1 MRQRSGPDAG
11 NKIAPRA
18 VWSLVDDK
26 RSRFEA
32 RVLPHLDAAH
42 RLARWLSRSPGDA
55 DDIVQEAF
63 MRAFRAFDTLRGPDA
78 RAWLL
83 SIVRNCHLSAVAE
96 RRRRGHEPLTEE
108 HEAQPASAA
117 AAPPPGP
124 ESASIERDERRTL
137 ARLIAALPEEQREVL
152 LLREL
157 EDMSYREIAEVAQVP
172 IGTVMSRL
180 ARARAALKALWP
192 EAEGEPRAVR

>member
-1 MRQRSGPDAG
+1 M
-11 NKIAPRA
+11 
-18 VWSLVDDK
+18 DDK

-32 RVLPHLDAAH
+32 LVLPHLDAAH
-42 RLARWLSRSPGDA
+42 RLARWLCRSPSDA

-63 MRAFRAFDTLRGPDA
+63 MRAYRAFDSLRSPDA

-83 SIVRNCHLSAVAE
+83 AIVRNCHLSALAE

-108 HEAQPASAA
+108 HEAPPEPAGA
-117 AAPPPGP
+117 AAPSEP

-137 ARLIAALPEEQREVL
+137 ARLIAELPEEQREVL

-157 EDMSYREIAEVAQVP
+157 EDMSYREIAEVAEVP

-192 EAEGEPRAVR
+192 EVEGEPRAVR

>member
-1 MRQRSGPDAG
+1 M
-11 NKIAPRA
+11 
-18 VWSLVDDK
+18 DDK

-32 RVLPHLDAAH
+32 LVLPHLDAAH
-42 RLARWLSRSPGDA
+42 RLARWLCRSPGDA

-63 MRAFRAFDTLRGPDA
+63 VRAYRGFDGLRNPDA

-83 SIVRNCHLSAVAE
+83 AIVRNCHLSALAE
-96 RRRRGHEPLTEE
+96 RRRRAYEPLTEE
-108 HEAQPASAA
+108 HEAQPASAL
-117 AAPPPGP
+117 PDP
-124 ESASIERDERRTL
+124 ERSSIERDERRLL

-152 LLREL
+152 LLREM
-157 EDMSYREIAEVAQVP
+157 EDMSYREIAAVAQVP

-180 ARARAALKALWP
+180 ARARAALRALWP

>member
-1 MRQRSGPDAG
+1 M
-11 NKIAPRA
+11 
-18 VWSLVDDK
+18 DDK

-32 RVLPHLDAAH
+32 LVLPHLDAAH
-42 RLARWLSRSPGDA
+42 RLARWLSRSPSDA

-63 MRAFRAFDTLRGPDA
+63 MRAYRAFDSLRSPDA

-83 SIVRNCHLSAVAE
+83 AIVRNCHLSALAE
-96 RRRRGHEPLTEE
+96 RRRRAYEPLTEE
-108 HEAQPASAA
+108 HEAQAESASAA
-117 AAPPPGP
+117 PSPDP

-152 LLREL
+152 VLREM
-157 EDMSYREIAEVAQVP
+157 EDMSYREIAEVAEVP

-192 EAEGEPRAVR
+192 EAQGEPRAVR